1 MPSKDRMPIEKF
13 IALYEAAVREDMIR
27 DDFAKRIGVNS
38 ETVYQRVAELRKDGL
53 DLKHLRTNGRLTVL
67 ERARIALEKARGG
80 EVKPVK
86 PAKAKAEKP
95 VEVVEAVETA
105 AAADDELERLLNG

>member
-1 MPSKDRMPIEKF
+1 MSSKDRMPIEKF
-13 IALYEAAVREDMIR
+13 IALYEAAVKEDMIR

-38 ETVYQRVAELRKDGL
+38 ETVYQRVAELRKAGL

-67 ERARIALEKARGG
+67 ERARLALEKARGS

-95 VEVVEAVETA
+95 VEVVEAVEA
-105 AAADDELERLLNG
+105 GDELERLLNG